1 MKILIITTNG
11 ITTTFK
17 SWPERLQARGLA
29 QRGHQVRA
37 ITYLGKQDFNR
48 LDQETIDNVEV
59 RRVKRRGWLSWEL
72 AQALFKG
79 PKPDVVH
86 LHHLSN
92 QLAFETALI
101 CKLRRIPLVMT
112 PHGLFHDPYLV
123 KDRDRPFATPARYSE
138 MILTLRQLVKA
149 LFKQFKPKR
158 HLKNYLNHSPLL
170 MMDRVIVLS
179 RHGKEV
185 ALKLGVKEKRLA
197 IVPNAI
203 DRAWAE
209 SEGEGESEL
218 PPEVRGIE
226 GPLVLYLGQFKYRKG
241 FDLLAKAIPAIL
253 EQCPQTRFVFAGH
266 SPIHE
271 AELVKLAEAA
281 NARDKLI
288 LLHSV
293 SEGEKAALFRR
304 AAQAGVYVLPTRYE
318 GFGIPL
324 IEAMSLGCPVVSTN
338 IPVIDELIK
347 DGENG
352 LLFPLE
358 DVAGLAGTVTRVLQ
372 DPKLHQKLAKNG
384 LQTVRNYFTPVILDQ
399 LETIYKEVSGK

>member
-17 SWPERLQARGLA
+17 SWPERLQARGLS

-37 ITYLGKQDFNR
+37 ITYRGKQDFNR
-48 LDQETIDNVEV
+48 LEHETIDNVEV
-59 RRVKRRGWLSWEL
+59 TRVKRRGWLSWEL
-72 AQALFKG
+72 VKALFKG

-92 QLAFETALI
+92 QLAFETAII

-138 MILTLRQLVKA
+138 MILSLPQLVRA
-149 LFKQFKPKR
+149 LVKQFKPKR
-158 HLKNYLNHSPLL
+158 HLKNYLSHSPLL

-203 DRAWAE
+203 DQDWVE
-209 SEGEGESEL
+209 SEGNTEL
-218 PPEVRGIE
+218 PPEMRGFE

-253 EQCPQTRFVFAGH
+253 EKCPETRFVFAGH

-271 AELVKLAEAA
+271 AELIKLAEDA
-281 NARDKLI
+281 NARDRLI

-304 AAQAGVYVLPTRYE
+304 AAQSGVYVLPTRYE

-358 DVAGLAGTVTRVLQ
+358 DVTGLAEAVTRVLQ
-372 DPKLHQKLAKNG
+372 DPELHAKLAEGG
-384 LQTVRNYFTPVILDQ
+384 LKTVQNYFTPVILDQ
-399 LETIYKEVSGK
+399 LETIYKEVSSK

>member
-11 ITTTFK
+11 ITATFE

-29 QRGHQVRA
+29 RRGHKVRA

-48 LDQETIDNVEV
+48 LEHEIIDGVAV
-59 RRVKRRGWLSWEL
+59 RRVRRRGWLSFGLAHEL
-72 AQALFKG
+72 LTG

-92 QLAFETALI
+92 QLAFEAALI

-123 KDRDRPFATPARYSE
+123 ADRDRPFDAPARYNE
-138 MILTLRQLVKA
+138 MILSVRQFIRAML
-149 LFKQFKPKR
+149 KQFKPKR

-170 MMDRVIVLS
+170 MMDKVIVLS

-185 ALKLGVKEKRLA
+185 ALKLGVAEKRLT

-203 DRAWAE
+203 DQTWADYT
-209 SEGEGESEL
+209 SEL
-218 PPEVRGIE
+218 PQEVKAVE
-226 GPLVLYLGQFKYRKG
+226 GPLVLYLGQLKYRKG
-241 FDLLAKAIPAIL
+241 FDLLAKAIPVIL
-253 EQCPQTRFVFAGH
+253 EGCPEAYFVFTTH

-271 AELVKLAEAA
+271 AELVRLVEAA
-281 NARDKLI
+281 HVRDKLI

-304 AAQAGVYVLPTRYE
+304 AAQSGVYVLPTRYE

-324 IEAMSLGCPVVSTN
+324 IEAMSLGCPVITTD

-347 DGENG
+347 NGENG

-358 DVAGLAGTVTRVLQ
+358 DVAGLAKAVIRLLQ
-372 DPKLHQKLAKNG
+372 DPALHQRLAQG
-384 LQTVRNYFTPVILDQ
+384 GYETVQRYFTPVIMDQ
-399 LETIYKEVSGK
+399 LEAIYREVTS

>member
-11 ITTTFK
+11 ITKTFE

-29 QRGHQVRA
+29 RRGHQVRA

-48 LDQETIDNVEV
+48 LEHETIDNVEV
-59 RRVKRRGWLSWEL
+59 RRVKRRGWLSLGLAREL
-72 AQALFKG
+72 FRG

-92 QLAFETALI
+92 QLAFEAALI
-101 CKLRRIPLVMT
+101 CKLRQIPLVMT

-123 KDRDRPFATPARYSE
+123 KDRDRPFDAPARYGE
-138 MILTLRQLVKA
+138 MIMTVGQFVKA
-149 LFKQFKPKR
+149 MFKQFKPKR

-179 RHGKEV
+179 RHGREV
-185 ALKLGVKEKRLA
+185 ALKLGVKDKRLV

-203 DRAWAE
+203 DDDWAKDA
-209 SEGEGESEL
+209 SEL
-218 PPEVRGIE
+218 PAEVRE
-226 GPLVLYLGQFKYRKG
+226 VAGPLVLYLGQLKYRKG

-253 EQCPQTRFVFAGH
+253 EGCPDAHFVFTTH

-271 AELVKLAEAA
+271 TELIRIAESA
-281 NARDKLI
+281 NARDRLI

-293 SEGEKAALFRR
+293 SEAEKAALFRR

-324 IEAMSLGCPVVSTN
+324 IEAMSLGCPVISTN
-338 IPVIDELIK
+338 IPVIDELIR

-352 LLFPLE
+352 LLFPLD
-358 DVAGLAGTVTRVLQ
+358 DVAGLAATVVRLLQ
-372 DPKLHQKLAKNG
+372 DGELHRKLAEGGYK
-384 LQTVRNYFTPVILDQ
+384 TVQNYFTPVIIDQ
-399 LETIYKEVSGK
+399 LEEIYREVSA

>member
-17 SWPERLQARGLA
+17 SWPERLQARGLTG
-29 QRGHQVRA
+29 RGHQVRA
-37 ITYLGKQDFNR
+37 ITYRGQQDFNR
-48 LDQETIDNVEV
+48 HEHETIDDVEV
-59 RRVKRRGWLSWEL
+59 WRVRRRGWLSLEL
-72 AQALFKG
+72 VQALWRG

-92 QLAFETALI
+92 QLAFETALL

-123 KDRDRPFATPARYSE
+123 KDRDRPFAAPARYDE
-138 MILTLRQLVKA
+138 MILTVGQLVKA
-149 LFKQFKPKR
+149 MLRQFKPKR

-170 MMDRVIVLS
+170 MMDRVILLS
-179 RHGKEV
+179 RHGQEV
-185 ALKLGVKEKRLA
+185 ARKLGVREERLA
-197 IVPNAI
+197 VVPNAI
-203 DRAWAE
+203 DPDWAE
-209 SEGEGESEL
+209 AEGEVEL
-218 PPEVRGIE
+218 PPEARGIE

-241 FDLLAKAIPAIL
+241 FDLLARAIPAIL
-253 EQCPQTRFVFAGH
+253 EKCPEARFVFAGH

-271 AELVKLAEAA
+271 AELLRLTDAA
-281 NARDKLI
+281 NARDKLV
-288 LLHSV
+288 LLHNV

-304 AAQAGVYVLPTRYE
+304 AARSGVYVLPTRYE

-338 IPVIDELIK
+338 IPVIDELIT

-352 LLFPLE
+352 LLFELE
-358 DVAGLAGTVTRVLQ
+358 DVGGLVVAVGRVLQ
-372 DPKLHQKLAKNG
+372 DPDLRQKLAGGG
-384 LQTVRNYFTPVILDQ
+384 LETVKRYFTPAILDR
-399 LETIYKEVSGK
+399 LEAIYRDVTRK

>member
-11 ITTTFK
+11 ITAPFQ

-29 QRGHQVRA
+29 RRGHQVRA
-37 ITYLGKQDFNR
+37 ITYRGKQDFNR
-48 LDQETIDNVEV
+48 LEHEVIDEV
-59 RRVKRRGWLSWEL
+59 AVHRVKRRGWLSLQL
-72 AQALFKG
+72 ARDLLTG
-79 PKPDVVH
+79 PKPEVVH
-86 LHHLSN
+86 FHHLSN
-92 QLAFETALI
+92 QLAYEAALI

-123 KDRDRPFATPARYSE
+123 ADRDRPFNSPARYSE
-138 MILTLRQLVKA
+138 MILSAGQFIRALR
-149 LFKQFKPKR
+149 KQFKPKR
-158 HLKNYLNHSPLL
+158 HLKNYLNHRPLL

-179 RHGKEV
+179 QHGKEV
-185 ALKLGVKEKRLA
+185 ALKLGVPEKRLA

-203 DRAWAE
+203 DRDWADE
-209 SEGEGESEL
+209 PGEL
-218 PPEVRGIE
+218 PAEVKGID

-253 EQCPQTRFVFAGH
+253 AGCPGARFVFAGH

-271 AELVKLAEAA
+271 AELIRLAEAA
-281 NARDKLI
+281 KARDKLV

-304 AAQAGVYVLPTRYE
+304 AAQNGVYVLPTRYE

-324 IEAMSLGCPVVSTN
+324 IEAMSLGCPVISTE

-347 DGENG
+347 AGENG

-358 DVAGLAGTVTRVLQ
+358 DVDGLAAAVVRVLG
-372 DPKLHQKLAKNG
+372 DPQLRQQLAQGG
-384 LQTVRNYFTPVILDQ
+384 LETVQRYFTPVILDR
-399 LETIYKEVSGK
+399 LEALYREVSRR